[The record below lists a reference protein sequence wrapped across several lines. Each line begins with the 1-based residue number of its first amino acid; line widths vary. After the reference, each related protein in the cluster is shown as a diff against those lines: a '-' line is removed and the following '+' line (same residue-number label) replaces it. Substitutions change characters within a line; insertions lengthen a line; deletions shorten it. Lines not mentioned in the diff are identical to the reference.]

1 MSIGAAI
8 GVTPYFARG
17 YVIGELSISVVYGPP
32 HMPREPLVGVDRAHI
47 GDDLYKGVHVLPI
60 RADMPMDILDTIY
73 HASHAEEVPH
83 TLPVITTTLDPHH
96 RNVRAV
102 LIEIAHVDLLLR
114 HDTTMES
121 ETPAGLDP
129 GPDLSA
135 RLVFASV
142 ELNVLSAV
150 LEYVPGRGLG

>member
-17 YVIGELSISVVYGPP
+17 YVIGELSIPVVYGPP
-32 HMPREPLVGVDRAHI
+32 HIPREPLVGVDRAHI
-47 GDDLYKGVHVLPI
+47 GNDLREGVHVLPI
-60 RADMPMDILDTIY
+60 RADMPMHILDTVY
-73 HASHAEEVPH
+73 HASHAKEVPH
-83 TLPVITTTLDPHH
+83 TVPVIAAPLDPHH
-96 RNVRAV
+96 GNARTV
-102 LIEIAHVDLLLR
+102 LVEITHVDLLLR
-114 HDTTMES
+114 HDITKES

-129 GPDLSA
+129 GPNLSV

>member
-60 RADMPMDILDTIY
+60 RADMPMHILDTIY
-73 HASHAEEVPH
+73 RASHAKEVPH
-83 TLPVITTTLDPHH
+83 TLPVVTTTLDPHH
-96 RNVRAV
+96 GNARAV
-102 LIEIAHVDLLLR
+102 FVEIPQVDLLLR

-129 GPDLSA
+129 GPNLSV
-135 RLVFASV
+135 RLVFTSV

-150 LEYVPGRGLG
+150 LEYAPGRGLG

>member
-17 YVIGELSISVVYGPP
+17 YVIGELSIPVVYGPP
-32 HMPREPLVGVDRAHI
+32 HIARKPLLGVDRAHI
-47 GDDLYKGVHVLPI
+47 GDDLSESVHVLPI
-60 RADMPMDILDTIY
+60 RADMPMHILDTVN
-73 HASHAEEVPH
+73 HASHAKEVPH
-83 TLPVITTTLDPHH
+83 TLPVITAPLDPHH
-96 RNVRAV
+96 GNARAV
-102 LIEIAHVDLLLR
+102 FVEIPQVDLLLR

-129 GPDLSA
+129 GPNLSV

-150 LEYVPGRGLG
+150 LEYAPGRGLG